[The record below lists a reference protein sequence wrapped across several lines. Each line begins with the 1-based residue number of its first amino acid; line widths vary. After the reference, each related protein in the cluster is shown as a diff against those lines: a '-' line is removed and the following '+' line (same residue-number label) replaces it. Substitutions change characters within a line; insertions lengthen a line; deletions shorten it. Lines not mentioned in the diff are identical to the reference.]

1 MAAPLII
8 AIRIGTLIYKV
19 AKSPAAQ
26 KLAKEAIKKGAK
38 KIDSLLFTKPKGR
51 LTEDIVKNMKDI
63 GASSRAKGQSPTTPK
78 SSRKSPPK
86 DELAELMKAIGASS
100 RAKGK
105 SPTVKPPKSGGTKKD
120 QGRTRKGSE
129 TKAPKS
135 GGASKTMRS
144 RRGSTSKSKAPE
156 VTTTA
161 PKLGGSSKVTSG
173 RGSGFKVGPKT
184 KTVIAGGLGAGAIL
198 YAAGKKDKSPTI
210 IKDGGPS
217 RSGGASKDMRS
228 RRGSASIPKGKKRL
242 QVKPK
247 SAFETFTVTDGSPNK
262 IDIGKTNFNVPR
274 SIAAAKNRGSKYF
287 YDKNGVKKLAVTAE
301 DLKKSGKSLRE
312 WANTFAPKKQS
323 KKDTT
328 AFTRTIAAMG

>member
-38 KIDSLLFTKPKGR
+38 KIDSLLFVKPKGS
-51 LTEDIVKNMKDI
+51 LTKDIVKNMKDI

-105 SPTVKPPKSGGTKKD
+105 SPTVKPPKSGGTPKG
-120 QGRTRKGSE
+120 QGRTK
-129 TKAPKS
+129 
-135 GGASKTMRS
+135 
-144 RRGSTSKSKAPE
+144 RGSTKGEPK

-161 PKLGGSSKVTSG
+161 PKSGGSSKVTSG
-173 RGSGFKVGPKT
+173 KGSGFKVGPKT
-184 KTVIAGGLGAGAIL
+184 KVAGAGALAAGAIL
-198 YAAGKKDKSPTI
+198 YAAGQKDKSPTI

-242 QVKPK
+242 TVKPK
-247 SAFETFTVTDGSPNK
+247 SAFKTFTVTDGSPNK
-262 IDIGKTNFNVPR
+262 IDIGTITFNVPR

-323 KKDTT
+323 KLDTT
-328 AFTRTIAAMG
+328 AFTRTIAAMGN

>member
-1 MAAPLII
+1 MPVQAAAPIII
-8 AIRIGTLIYKV
+8 AIQIGTLIYKV

-38 KIDSLLFTKPKGR
+38 KIDSLLFTKPKGS
-51 LTEDIVKNMKDI
+51 LTKDIVKNMKD
-63 GASSRAKGQSPTTPK
+63 
-78 SSRKSPPK
+78 
-86 DELAELMKAIGASS
+86 IGASS

-120 QGRTRKGSE
+120 QGSTRKGSE

-135 GGASKTMRS
+135 GGKPP
-144 RRGSTSKSKAPE
+144 KA
-156 VTTTA
+156 TTTA
-161 PKLGGSSKVTSG
+161 PKSGGSSKVTSG

-184 KTVIAGGLGAGAIL
+184 KAVIAGGLGAGAIL

-247 SAFETFTVTDGSPNK
+247 SAFKTFTITDASPNK
-262 IDIGKTNFNVPR
+262 ISGDLTLDVPR
-274 SIAAAKNRGSKYF
+274 SIGAAKNRGSKYF
-287 YDKNGVKKLAVTAE
+287 YDKNGIKKLAVTAE
-301 DLKKSGKSLRE
+301 DLKTSGKSLRE

-328 AFTRTIAAMG
+328 ALTRTVAAMNKAKS

>member
-1 MAAPLII
+1 MAGPAAPIIGFVII
-8 AIRIGTLIYKV
+8 AGKIYKV
-19 AKSPAAQ
+19 AKSPTAQ
-26 KLAKEAIKKGAK
+26 RLAKDAIKKGAEK
-38 KIDSLLFTKPKGR
+38 LNQLGLWSKPSGSLTR
-51 LTEDIVKNMKDI
+51 EIVKNMVKAKDV
-63 GASSRAKGQSPTTPK
+63 AK
-78 SSRKSPPK
+78 
-86 DELAELMKAIGASS
+86 SS

-105 SPTVKPPKSGGTKKD
+105 SPTVKPPKLSGGTKKG

-135 GGASKTMRS
+135 GGASKEMRS

-161 PKLGGSSKVTSG
+161 PKSGGSSKVTS
-173 RGSGFKVGPKT
+173 RKGSGFKVGPKT
-184 KTVIAGGLGAGAIL
+184 ATVAVGATLGAPLLYSAI
-198 YAAGKKDKSPTI
+198 KKGKSPTI

-228 RRGSASIPKGKKRL
+228 RRGSTSVRIKIDPKA
-242 QVKPK
+242 V
-247 SAFETFTVTDGSPNK
+247 SAKGNVTKVFKVTDGSPNK

-274 SIAAAKNRGSKYF
+274 SIAAAKERGSKYF

-323 KKDTT
+323 KLDTT
-328 AFTRTIAAMG
+328 AFTRTVAAMGK

>member
-1 MAAPLII
+1 MPVQAAAPII
-8 AIRIGTLIYKV
+8 KAIRIGTLIYKV

-38 KIDSLLFTKPKGR
+38 KIDSLLFTKPKGS
-51 LTEDIVKNMKDI
+51 LTRNIVKNMKYI
-63 GASSRAKGQSPTTPK
+63 GASSIAKVKSPTTPK
-78 SSRKSPPK
+78 GSRKSPPK
-86 DELAELMKAIGASS
+86 DELLELMKSIGASS

-105 SPTVKPPKSGGTKKD
+105 SPTIKPPKSGGTKKD
-120 QGRTRKGSE
+120 QGSTRKGSE

-135 GGASKTMRS
+135 GGKPP
-144 RRGSTSKSKAPE
+144 KA
-156 VTTTA
+156 TTTA
-161 PKLGGSSKVTSG
+161 PKSGGSSKVTSG

-184 KTVIAGGLGAGAIL
+184 KAVIAGGLGAGAIL

-247 SAFETFTVTDGSPNK
+247 SAFNTFTITDGSPNK
-262 IDIGKTNFNVPR
+262 IDVGEVQFNVPR

-328 AFTRTIAAMG
+328 AFTRTIAARG

>member
-1 MAAPLII
+1 MPVQAAAPIII

-38 KIDSLLFTKPKGR
+38 KIDSLLFTKPKGS
-51 LTEDIVKNMKDI
+51 LTKDIVKNMKDI
-63 GASSRAKGQSPTTPK
+63 GASSRAKG
-78 SSRKSPPK
+78 
-86 DELAELMKAIGASS
+86 
-100 RAKGK
+100 K
-105 SPTVKPPKSGGTKKD
+105 SPTMKPPKSGGTKKD
-120 QGRTRKGSE
+120 QGSTRKGSE

-135 GGASKTMRS
+135 GGKPP
-144 RRGSTSKSKAPE
+144 KA
-156 VTTTA
+156 TTTA
-161 PKLGGSSKVTSG
+161 PKSGGSSKVTSG

-184 KTVIAGGLGAGAIL
+184 KAVIAGGLGAGAIL

-247 SAFETFTVTDGSPNK
+247 SAFKTFTITDGSPNK
-262 IDIGKTNFNVPR
+262 IDVGEVQFNVPR

-328 AFTRTIAAMG
+328 AFTRTIAARG

>member
-1 MAAPLII
+1 MPVQAAAPIII
-8 AIRIGTLIYKV
+8 AIQIGTLIYKV

-38 KIDSLLFTKPKGR
+38 KIDSLLFTKPKGS
-51 LTEDIVKNMKDI
+51 LTRNIVKNMKD
-63 GASSRAKGQSPTTPK
+63 
-78 SSRKSPPK
+78 
-86 DELAELMKAIGASS
+86 IGASS

-120 QGRTRKGSE
+120 QGSTRKGSE

-135 GGASKTMRS
+135 GGKPP
-144 RRGSTSKSKAPE
+144 KA
-156 VTTTA
+156 TTTA
-161 PKLGGSSKVTSG
+161 PKSGGSSKVTSG

-184 KTVIAGGLGAGAIL
+184 KAVIAGGLGAGAIL

-247 SAFETFTVTDGSPNK
+247 SAFNTFTITDGSPNK
-262 IDIGKTNFNVPR
+262 IDVGEVQFNVPR

-328 AFTRTIAAMG
+328 AFTRTIAARG